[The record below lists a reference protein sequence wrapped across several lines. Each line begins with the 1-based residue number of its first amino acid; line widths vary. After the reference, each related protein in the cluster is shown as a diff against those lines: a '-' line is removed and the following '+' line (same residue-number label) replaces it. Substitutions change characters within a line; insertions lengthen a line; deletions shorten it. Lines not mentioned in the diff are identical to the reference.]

1 MRGEEALSASGG
13 GRDRQL
19 LRGDAAAARAEQ
31 LVQRYADCI
40 LRLSYTYLHSAQDAE
55 DICQETLLKALRRQE
70 PFESEEHE
78 RAWVLRVAM
87 NACKDMLRRSRLRS
101 LVSLEDAPELVAPRV
116 QSEAPEQGRMACALD
131 AVMRLPASLRIAIY
145 LRYYEEYEVRDIARA
160 LGCTEAAVAARLSRG
175 RRRLR
180 GMLKGVVGDEFD
192 F

>member
-1 MRGEEALSASGG
+1 
-13 GRDRQL
+13 
-19 LRGDAAAARAEQ
+19 
-31 LVQRYADCI
+31 
-40 LRLSYTYLHSAQDAE
+40 
-55 DICQETLLKALRRQE
+55 
-70 PFESEEHE
+70 
-78 RAWVLRVAM
+78 
-87 NACKDMLRRSRLRS
+87 
-101 LVSLEDAPELVAPRV
+101 
-116 QSEAPEQGRMACALD
+116 MACVLD

>member
-1 MRGEEALSASGG
+1 MRGEEALSALGG

-116 QSEAPEQGRMACALD
+116 QSEAAEHGRMACVLD

>member
-1 MRGEEALSASGG
+1 
-13 GRDRQL
+13 
-19 LRGDAAAARAEQ
+19 
-31 LVQRYADCI
+31 
-40 LRLSYTYLHSAQDAE
+40 
-55 DICQETLLKALRRQE
+55 
-70 PFESEEHE
+70 
-78 RAWVLRVAM
+78 M
-87 NACKDMLRRSRLRS
+87 NACKDMLRRNRLRS
-101 LVSLEDAPELVAPRV
+101 SVSLEDAPELVAPRV
-116 QSEAPEQGRMACALD
+116 QSVAAEQDRMACVLD